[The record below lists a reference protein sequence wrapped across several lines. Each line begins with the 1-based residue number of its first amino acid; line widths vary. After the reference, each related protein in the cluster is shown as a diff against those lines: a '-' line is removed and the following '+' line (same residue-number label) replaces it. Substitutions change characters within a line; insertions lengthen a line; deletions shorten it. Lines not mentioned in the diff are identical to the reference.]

1 MKVVFIGSGNTATV
15 LGRLMRSAG
24 HQIVQVFSRNAPVAA
39 ALAGELQAVSP
50 DQLGDLTPDADIYIL
65 AVSDDGVEMTARRL
79 DLGEQLVVHTSGS
92 LPGEVLKGVSQNYG
106 VLYPLQ
112 SLRKESPYLP
122 QIPFLTDGNCG
133 ASKKRILEFAKTLSP
148 MVREAGDA
156 QRSKLHLAAVLGSNF
171 SNHLF
176 ALTEFYC
183 AQENIPFNE
192 LLPLLRETVDRLA
205 WIPASV
211 AQTGPA
217 LRHDQQTMEKHL
229 QLLGQYPALQTLY
242 RDMSDRIQAFSRQ

>member
-1 MKVVFIGSGNTATV
+1 MNVVFIGSGNTATV
-15 LGRLMRSAG
+15 LGRLFRSAG
-24 HQIVQVFSRNAPVAA
+24 HQVEQVFSRNGPAAA
-39 ALAGELQAVSP
+39 ALAGELKAVP
-50 DQLGDLTPDADIYIL
+50 LDQIGGLTLQADIYIL

-79 DLGEQLVVHTSGS
+79 HLGEQLVVHTSGS
-92 LPGEVLKGVSQNYG
+92 LPVEVLKGVSQNYG

-112 SLRKESPYLP
+112 SLRKESPYIP

-133 ASKKRILEFAKTLSP
+133 ESKKRILEFAKTLSP
-148 MVREAGDA
+148 MVREAGDD
-156 QRSKLHLAAVLGSNF
+156 QRLKLHLAAVLGSNF

-183 AQENIPFNE
+183 AQEKIPFKE

-205 WIPASV
+205 WLPASG

-217 LRHDQQTMEKHL
+217 VRHDQQTMEKHL
-229 QLLGQYPALQTLY
+229 QLLEQYPGLQALY
-242 RDMSDRIQAFSRQ
+242 REMSDRIQSFSRH